1 MASGVKVW
9 DPWVRLTHWAIA
21 VLVPFSWWTAETS
34 RFDLHF
40 RSGYAILALVLFR
53 LLWGFVGSDTARFTR
68 FVRGPVAAF
77 RHLAHLVRRDAPVE
91 AGHNA
96 AGALMVLVLLGLL
109 LVQATAGL
117 FADDAIMT
125 RGPLARRVGE
135 AWSDLATRIHLR
147 VFWAIVACVA
157 LHILAVLAYRVLLGR
172 NLVKPMLTGR
182 MEAPGLA
189 APRMGSNMLAA
200 ILLAACCG
208 LVWWLSTLQPALL
221 F

>member
-21 VLVPFSWWTAETS
+21 LLVPFSWWTAETS

-40 RSGYAILALVLFR
+40 RSGYGILALVLFR
-53 LLWGFVGSDTARFTR
+53 ILWGFVGSDTARFTR
-68 FVRGPVAAF
+68 FVRGPVEAF
-77 RHLAHLVRRDAPVE
+77 RHLGHLIRRNAPVE
-91 AGHNA
+91 PGHNA
-96 AGALMVLVLLGLL
+96 AGAIMVLVLLGLL
-109 LVQATAGL
+109 LIQATAGL

-125 RGPLARRVGE
+125 RGPLARRVGD
-135 AWSDLATRIHLR
+135 AWSDFATRLHLR
-147 VFWAIVACVA
+147 VFWVIVACVA

-182 MEAPGLA
+182 MEAPGA
-189 APRMGSNMLAA
+189 VPPRMGSNALAA
-200 ILLAACCG
+200 VLLAACFG
-208 LVWWLSTLQPALL
+208 LVWWLSTLQPASL